1 MKLLII
7 NQQQET
13 IEGYQVVDLRSGL
26 EQLDQV
32 INNSCTDIIL
42 TNCLDSLSKED
53 AKKVLSTASS
63 KMRLGGK
70 MSISGIELKSLC
82 RNALN
87 NVLTSDNFSDIIQ
100 NMSCIFTSQEIVQL
114 VNSIN
119 LKIDT
124 VLVEGSTYDIKISRP
139 SKN

>member
-13 IEGYQVVDLRSGL
+13 IEGYQIVDLRSGL

-32 INNSCTDIIL
+32 VNNSCTDIIL
-42 TNCLDSLSKED
+42 TNCLDSLCKED

-82 RNALN
+82 RDALN
-87 NVLTSDNFSDIIQ
+87 NMLSSDNFGDIIQ
-100 NMSCIFTSQEIVQL
+100 SMSCVFTSQEIVQL
-114 VNSIN
+114 ISSIN

-124 VLVEGSTYDIKISRP
+124 VLVQGHTYEIKISRP